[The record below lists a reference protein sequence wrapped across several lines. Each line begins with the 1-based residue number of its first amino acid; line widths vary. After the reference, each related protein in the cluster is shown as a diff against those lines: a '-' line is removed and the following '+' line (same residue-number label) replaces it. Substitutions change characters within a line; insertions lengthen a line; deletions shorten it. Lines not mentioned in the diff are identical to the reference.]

1 MDPLWREQKPP
12 ETYARDRVVFESYFT
27 SPRYAFWRDWYR
39 GFLDGKPLDWE
50 LQRRVALIPD
60 PIWDEGSEAVAREI
74 ERIKAEWLAEQLPQ
88 ADKVSFDH
96 ETGLFEVTPIA
107 IKAEELVETTLK
119 QAAFARSV
127 AANSNCGFNSSS
139 TAWLY
144 IDHTL
149 ENCRNDPNAIEQN
162 FEIARNDILDG
173 LANQTYSEDAKLT
186 ALEQV
191 LDRAVTDLR
200 ANHPDVAEAWETR
213 IKHKLRVAKA
223 DQKQIIAE
231 KATELITVASDKMG
245 KELALDAK
253 TIVEASGEVQGGA
266 IRRFFGRVAQMR
278 IIMHSQDVIMRIDSS
293 TAYKGTSILLAL
305 QSLINMITTI
315 WPG

>member
-1 MDPLWREQKPP
+1 MDAFDALSQIPDW
-12 ETYARDRVVFESYFT
+12 SY
-27 SPRYAFWRDWYR
+27 WRDWYQ
-39 GFLDGKPLDWE
+39 GFLDGKPRDWE
-50 LQRRVALIPD
+50 LQRRVALIAD
-60 PIWDEGSEAVAREI
+60 SIWEEGPEAVAREI

-88 ADKVSFDH
+88 ADKVRFDH
-96 ETGLFEVTPIA
+96 ESGLFETTSIPL
-107 IKAEELVETTLK
+107 KAEKLVETTLK
-119 QAAFARSV
+119 QVAFARSV

-149 ENCRNDPNAIEQN
+149 ENCRDDPNAIEQN
-162 FEIARNDILDG
+162 FDIARKDILDG
-173 LANQTYSEDAKLT
+173 LANQTYSEDAKLA

-200 ANHPDVAEAWETR
+200 ANHPEVAEPLETR
-213 IKHKLRVAKA
+213 MKYQLRVAKA
-223 DQKQIIAE
+223 DQKQIIVE

-253 TIVEASGEVQGGA
+253 TIIETSGEVQGGA
-266 IRRFFGRVAQMR
+266 IRRFFGRIAQMR
-278 IIMHSQDVIMRIDSS
+278 IITRASDVIKKIDASS
-293 TAYKGTSILLAL
+293 GYKGTRIVQTLD
-305 QSLINMITTI
+305 SLIDLITKI